1 MLISRAVEQ
10 MTEFYTGNRRDI
22 AHFLKV
28 WAWARTIAAGEGLS
42 PDLAE
47 TAELAAIVHDIA
59 IPLCREKY
67 GSAAGPLQE
76 KEGPALALDFL
87 GKLGCPP
94 EKAGR
99 IAYLVGRHHTY
110 EGVDGIDWQI
120 LLEADFLVNA
130 DEGNASRESVE
141 TMFSSVYRT
150 ATGKRLLSSV
160 YLSRDSGE
168 NGRPTV

>member
-10 MTEFYTGNRRDI
+10 MTEFYIGNRRDI

-130 DEGNASRESVE
+130 YEGSKAAAVPGMREKVFRTKTGLAFLDAMSD
-141 TMFSSVYRT
+141 SSAYNPPPD
-150 ATGKRLLSSV
+150 L
-160 YLSRDSGE
+160 
-168 NGRPTV
+168 P